1 MENVNRPWSDETGL
15 GKGNSTPE
23 GFGLGRFHP
32 LPPTFPAPIV
42 LDPPDREPVE
52 GHLVRGNRDIWSG
65 DRASPPSLPTLRAG
79 GGAEGGAAGSPRGAP
94 LSTLG
99 AGGLARASPRGGSPA
114 GSPLSEP

>member
-15 GKGNSTPE
+15 GKGNSTETE

-52 GHLVRGNRDIWSG
+52 GHLVRGKVGPRFPALPPD
-65 DRASPPSLPTLRAG
+65 ASRGRGGRG
-79 GGAEGGAAGSPRGAP
+79 GGGRLPARGPALHPGGRGPRSRLAPGRVARRVAP
-94 LSTLG
+94 L
-99 AGGLARASPRGGSPA
+99 
-114 GSPLSEP
+114 